1 MRARALAL
9 RRHSGRIRRPLGAL
23 PPARATEYVATI
35 LGGQNASPKNDRR
48 DCVEMITR
56 RSFVFASM
64 LAVALAPAGMA
75 LADPASKAFLEKIY
89 AAYKGKNS
97 KGIPLDSDAMLR
109 LYFEPKLAALMIKDR
124 KDAAKRGD
132 VPELDSDP
140 FVNGQDWEIGPVDIA
155 MRDLA
160 PDKASATV
168 KFRNLKVETTVLY
181 DLVRLKDGW
190 RIADIT
196 WDGNDTLRGIFVKK

>member
-1 MRARALAL
+1 
-9 RRHSGRIRRPLGAL
+9 
-23 PPARATEYVATI
+23 
-35 LGGQNASPKNDRR
+35 
-48 DCVEMITR
+48 MITR
-56 RSFVFASM
+56 RNFVLVSA
-64 LAVALAPAGMA
+64 LALACAPAGA
-75 LADPASKAFLEKIY
+75 RADAAAKAFLEKIY

-124 KDAAKRGD
+124 KDAQKRGD

-140 FVNGQDWEIGPVDIA
+140 FIAGQDWEIGGVDIVV
-155 MRDLA
+155 RDVA

-168 KFRNLKVETTVLY
+168 KFSNFKMPTIVAY
-181 DLVRLKDGW
+181 DLVRLADGW

-196 WDGNDTLRGIFVKK
+196 WDTKDTLRGIYVKK